1 MGIQERI
8 AAIQLEMARTQKNKA
23 TEGHLGELKAKLA
36 KLRTQL
42 LEPAPGSQTGPGA
55 GFDVQKYGD
64 SRIALIGFPSVGKST
79 ALAQI
84 TGTESEAAAYEF
96 TTLTCIPGIIH
107 YKGTKIQL
115 LDLPGIIEGAAQGK
129 GRGRQVIAVA
139 KSADLVLMM
148 LDATKPD
155 AHKAVLEAELESTG
169 IRLNKEPADIY
180 FRKKKTGGIKFNA
193 MVPLTKLGDNPAEVV
208 SRVLREYRQHNCEV
222 VFRED
227 ASIDDF
233 IDLIEGNRRFIK
245 CLYCYNKIDQITI
258 EECEVLARQPNSI
271 VVSCHA
277 NLNMDRLLSQ
287 MWSMLA
293 LCRVY
298 TRRRGEPPDLEEPS
312 VLTAGRGGVTVK
324 NLCAHLHKDLVR
336 EFKYA
341 LCWGRSCKHAP
352 QRVGKDHEL
361 MDEDVVQVFKKTAKE
376 YGQEK
381 KGKVLTK
388 QGCLAEPKKPTDGKA
403 EKHRGPSSN
412 RHDGGPAK
420 NTGKMGKSAGFA

>member
-1 MGIQERI
+1 MGIQEKI
-8 AAIQLEMARTQKNKA
+8 AEIQLEMARTQKNKA
-23 TEGHLGELKAKLA
+23 TEGHLGLLKAKLA

-42 LEPAPGSQTGPGA
+42 LEPTGPAKCAGE
-55 GFDVQKYGD
+55 GFDVVKYGD
-64 SRIALIGFPSVGKST
+64 ARIALIGFPSVGKST
-79 ALAQI
+79 ALALL

-107 YKGTKIQL
+107 FKGTKIQL

-155 AHKAVLEAELESTG
+155 AHKAILEAELESAG
-169 IRLNKEPADIY
+169 IRLNKQPADIY
-180 FRKKKTGGIKFNA
+180 FRRKKTGGLKFTS
-193 MVPLTKLGDNPAEVV
+193 MVPLTKLGDNPADVV
-208 SRVLREYRQHNCEV
+208 YRICHEYRIHNCDI

-233 IDLIEGNRRFIK
+233 IDLIEGNRRFVK
-245 CLYCYNKIDQITI
+245 CLYCYNKIDAITM
-258 EECEVLARQPNSI
+258 EEVDVLARQPNSM

-277 NLNMDRLLSQ
+277 NLNMDRLLSK
-287 MWSMLA
+287 MWDMLA
-293 LCRVY
+293 LVRVY
-298 TRRRGEPPDLEEPS
+298 TRRRGEPPDLNEPS
-312 VLTAGRGGVTVK
+312 VLTAGRGGVTIK
-324 NLCAHLHKDLVR
+324 TLCAHLHKDLVK

-341 LCWGRSCKHAP
+341 LCWGQSCKHAP

-376 YGQEK
+376 FGQEK
-381 KGKVLTK
+381 KGKSLTK
-388 QGCLAEPKKPTDGKA
+388 QGCLAEPKKEVDK
-403 EKHRGPSSN
+403 KDKRGPSSN
-412 RHDGGPAK
+412 RFDGGPAK
-420 NTGKMGKSAGFA
+420 NTGRMGKSAGFA